1 MSTQPLTPQQIAD
14 YLGVTR
20 ETIYRMVR
28 KNEIPHFKIR
38 SRIFFSKETIDAWIR
53 DQEQQAIG
61 M

>member
-1 MSTQPLTPQQIAD
+1 MSTQRLTPKQMAD

-38 SRIFFSKETIDAWIR
+38 SRIFFSKETIEAWIR

>member
-1 MSTQPLTPQQIAD
+1 MSTQRLTPQQMAE

-20 ETIYRMVR
+20 ETVYRMVR

-53 DQEQQAIG
+53 KQEQQAI
-61 M
+61 

>member
-1 MSTQPLTPQQIAD
+1 MTTQRLTPQQIAE

-20 ETIYRMVR
+20 ETVYRMVR

-53 DQEQQAIG
+53 KQEQQAI
-61 M
+61 

>member
-38 SRIFFSKETIDAWIR
+38 SRIFFSKETIEAWIR

>member
-1 MSTQPLTPQQIAD
+1 MTTQRLTPQQIAD